1 MASRKKVPGARSA
14 RKIEQPPVSY
24 LRRTITIP
32 PELDAA
38 IDELIGPKNF
48 SAFAQ
53 KAIARELQRVS
64 LREWLAER
72 EAAHGG
78 APPSPE
84 DIEYAERAW
93 RNRK

>member
-1 MASRKKVPGARSA
+1 MASRKKSTGKQSA
-14 RKIEQPPVSY
+14 PKIEQPPVSY

-32 PELDAA
+32 PELNEA
-38 IDELIGPKNF
+38 IDEIVGSQNF

-53 KAIARELQRVS
+53 RAIARELQRVS

-72 EAAHGG
+72 KAAHGG
-78 APPSPE
+78 KPPSKE
-84 DIEYAERAW
+84 VIDYVERAW

>member
-1 MASRKKVPGARSA
+1 VATARKKKGAQPKRA
-14 RKIEQPPVSY
+14 AYQPPVSY

-32 PELDAA
+32 PELNAA
-38 IDELIGPKNF
+38 IDEQIGSQNF

-53 KAIARELQRVS
+53 SAIKRELQRLR

-72 EAAHGG
+72 EAEHGG
-78 APPSPE
+78 EPPSQE
-84 DIEYAERAW
+84 DIDYVERAW